1 MATNDLRIA
10 AAIVEAPLGR
20 YAHNFA
26 KTADYT
32 RRARAEGARLVC
44 FPEMN
49 LSGYSTREI
58 IRDQA
63 QSIDSPLIEK
73 LEDLADATRMVILA
87 GLAEAAPDG
96 RLFASHLVV
105 APKRKAAVYRKIH
118 VAPPE
123 QGIFAAGADMPLFAI
138 DDWRFG
144 IQLCYDAHFPEL
156 TTRMALDGADLIF
169 FPHASP
175 RGTPQAKLD
184 SWRRHLPARAFDNG
198 VFVVACNQAGT
209 NAEGLQFPGMAV
221 AIDPSGQILN
231 QVVSGDEGLM
241 FVDLKRAAIE
251 NVRQHRMRY
260 FLPNRRP
267 EIYGSSKEH

>member
-26 KTADYT
+26 KAADYT

-105 APKRKAAVYRKIH
+105 APKRKAAVLRRPFPRAVH
-118 VAPPE
+118 PHGSGRRRSHLLSARL
-123 QGIFAAGADMPLFAI
+123 AA
-138 DDWRFG
+138 R
-144 IQLCYDAHFPEL
+144 
-156 TTRMALDGADLIF
+156 
-169 FPHASP
+169 
-175 RGTPQAKLD
+175 
-184 SWRRHLPARAFDNG
+184 N
-198 VFVVACNQAGT
+198 
-209 NAEGLQFPGMAV
+209 
-221 AIDPSGQILN
+221 PSGQTRLLAPAFTGPGFR
-231 QVVSGDEGLM
+231 QRCLRGGLQPGGN
-241 FVDLKRAAIE
+241 E
-251 NVRQHRMRY
+251 C
-260 FLPNRRP
+260 
-267 EIYGSSKEH
+267 